1 METSAEMTTSFF
13 FPFLLVL
20 AEPALAFH
28 ALPPGVLDPLVG
40 VAAEVDEFLG
50 GGDAEAYDCKDS
62 YGCKVRNDASVLRL
76 GSRSSP
82 KHNIFQHLFL
92 ILTLY

>member
-40 VAAEVDEFLG
+40 VAAEVDEGLG
-50 GGDAEAYDCKDS
+50 GSEAESHRMEECDGYED
-62 YGCKVRNDASVLRL
+62 
-76 GSRSSP
+76 RS
-82 KHNIFQHLFL
+82 NELV
-92 ILTLY
+92 